1 MQFDLIYKEI
11 GEYGR
16 YQRWVVWVASSTS
29 AYAGLLILTSFFV
42 LAIPEHRCAVP
53 GWENDTYAIQDDNHL
68 AAINRTI
75 PLAPSTEDYK
85 YDQCHYIKITDD
97 DTETLEKCNRWVYD
111 KSIFKTSLGA
121 DLNMV
126 CDKKILKSN
135 AQMVNFAGIFAGSF
149 LTGIFSDKFGR
160 KMTMCTSLTLIL
172 FCSLG
177 MAWSPNYA
185 VFVILTFLVGFFNV
199 GHWMPAFVIKIEFV
213 GPSMRKFSGYLSS
226 FMSSF
231 GHIGLAAIAYGIRDW
246 STLLIVASVPGVIYL
261 PLWFKR
267 VFPESARWLCT
278 RGRIE
283 EAKAVINRWAK
294 WNKVTL
300 PENFFDKVMVDD
312 EDQGP
317 LQGQIWNLFS
327 SRVLGIRTVLIFTI
341 WLVVCLGYYGLA
353 FNIGDLGSD
362 LYLNFM
368 LQSLVEL
375 PANIL
380 CLLILDRV
388 GRKPVMVGSMLIGGT
403 ALIGTIFTL
412 LYLPDKPVVTTVLA
426 LVGKMG
432 LSAGFSTVYIFSSE
446 LFPTVVRNAGMGA
459 SSCMARVG
467 GMVAPYVADLDR
479 LVGGKFGVA
488 LPQVIF
494 GSLSIV
500 GGIAAIFLP
509 ETLNKYL
516 PETIEQGE
524 KFGKNDE
531 MPVEKTIH
539 VATIEKDADTTNF

>member
-16 YQRWVVWVASSTS
+16 FQRWVVWVASSTS
-29 AYAGLLILTSFFV
+29 VYAGLLILTSFFV
-42 LAIPEHRCAVP
+42 LAIPEHRCAIP
-53 GWENDTYAIQDDNHL
+53 GWDNDTYAIQDDTHL

-75 PLAPSTEDYK
+75 PLAPSTEIYK
-85 YDQCHYIKITDD
+85 YDQCHYLKLDD
-97 DTETLEKCNRWVYD
+97 DGTEHREQCERWVYD

-121 DLNMV
+121 ELNMV
-126 CDKKILKSN
+126 CDQKILKSN
-135 AQMVNFAGIFAGSF
+135 AQMVNFAGIFAGS
-149 LTGIFSDKFGR
+149 LLSGIFSDKFGR
-160 KMTMCTSLTLIL
+160 KTTMCASLTLIL
-172 FCSLG
+172 FCSFG
-177 MAWSPNYA
+177 MAWSSNYI
-185 VFVILTFLVGFFNV
+185 VFMILTFLVGFFNV
-199 GHWMPAFVIKIEFV
+199 GQWMPSFVIKIEFV
-213 GPSMRKFSGYLSS
+213 GPSMRRFSGYLSS

-246 STLLIVASVPGVIYL
+246 STLLIVASLPGIIYL
-261 PLWFKR
+261 PLWFKS

-278 RGRIE
+278 RGRTD
-283 EAKAVINRWAK
+283 EAKSVIKRWAR
-294 WNKVTL
+294 WNKVKL
-300 PENFFDKVMVDD
+300 PENFFEKVLAV
-312 EDQGP
+312 EEEQGP
-317 LQGQIWNLFS
+317 TQGQIWDLFS
-327 SRVLGIRTVLIFTI
+327 NKTMCVRTMLIFII
-341 WLVVCLGYYGLA
+341 WLVVCLGYYGLT
-353 FNIGDLGSD
+353 FNIGDLGDD

-388 GRKPVMVGSMLIGGT
+388 GRKPVMIGSMLIGGV

-426 LVGKMG
+426 LIGKMG

-459 SSCMARVG
+459 SSCMARIG
-467 GMVAPYVADLDR
+467 GMVAPYIADLDR

-488 LPQVIF
+488 LPQLVF

-509 ETLNKYL
+509 ETLNRYL
-516 PETIEQGE
+516 PETIEDG
-524 KFGKNDE
+524 KNFGKNNDIHIE
-531 MPVEKTIH
+531 KMVEIS
-539 VATIEKDADTTNF
+539 TIEKTADTSKL

>member
-11 GEYGR
+11 GDYGR

-29 AYAGLLILTSFFV
+29 VYAGLLILTSFFV
-42 LAIPEHRCAVP
+42 LAIPEHRCAIP
-53 GWENDTYAIQDDNHL
+53 GWENDTYVVQSDYHL
-68 AAINRTI
+68 AAINKSI
-75 PLAPSTEDYK
+75 PSAPSDEDYP
-85 YDQCHYIKITDD
+85 YDQCHYIKITNDGD
-97 DTETLEKCNRWVYD
+97 ETLEKCDRWVYD

-126 CDKKILKSN
+126 CDRKILKSN
-135 AQMVNFAGIFAGSF
+135 AQMVNFAGIFAGSL

-160 KMTMCTSLTLIL
+160 KTTMCGSLTLIL
-172 FCSLG
+172 FCSLA

-185 VFVILTFLVGFFNV
+185 VFIILTFLVGFLNV

-213 GPSMRKFSGYLSS
+213 GPSMRRFSGYLSS

-261 PLWFKR
+261 PLWLKR
-267 VFPESARWLCT
+267 LFPESARWLYT

-283 EAKAVINRWAK
+283 EAKAVIMRWAR

-300 PENFFDKVMVDD
+300 PEKFLDKVMVESTDS
-312 EDQGP
+312 EPAQR
-317 LQGQIWNLFS
+317 QIWHLFS
-327 SRVLGIRTVLIFTI
+327 SRVLCVRTLLIFTI

-368 LQSLVEL
+368 LQSVVEL
-375 PANIL
+375 PANII

-388 GRKPVMVGSMLIGGT
+388 GRKPVMVGSMLIGGI

-412 LYLPDKPVVTTVLA
+412 LYLPEKPVVTTILA
-426 LVGKMG
+426 LIGKMG

-446 LFPTVVRNAGMGA
+446 LFPTVVRNGGMGA

-479 LVGGKFGVA
+479 LVGGKFGIA

-500 GGIAAIFLP
+500 GGIAAFFLP
-509 ETLNKYL
+509 ETLNRYL

-524 KFGKNDE
+524 QFGKDDE
-531 MPVEKTIH
+531 TPVEKVIH
-539 VATIEKDADTTNF
+539 VATLSKDQESTRI